1 METVKKP
8 NPYIRYGVFIAVL
21 GVFLWTYF
29 QEKKPRIETGNL
41 EFRMVSGLQEG
52 TFQVILIETPD
63 RYVILD
69 STCREV
75 LNLEDGEMVSRPEQL
90 KLLEK
95 YQNIEYRVGFN
106 EGSTGT
112 KPSYRVT
119 REVFNSVAFGHP
131 IQYEVSKK
139 AKDALVKLVT
149 R

>member
-1 METVKKP
+1 MDTVRKP
-8 NPYIRYGVFIAVL
+8 NPYVRYGVIIAVL

-29 QEKKPRIETGNL
+29 QEKKPRIETGSL

-69 STCREV
+69 STYREV
-75 LNLEDGEMVSRPEQL
+75 LNLEDEEMISRPEQL

-95 YQNIEYRVGFN
+95 YQNIEYRLGFN

-119 REVFNSVAFGHP
+119 REVFNGVAFGNP
-131 IQYEVSKK
+131 VPYEVSKK
-139 AKDALVKLVT
+139 TKDALVRLVT
-149 R
+149 K